1 EDILSRVEK
10 CDKEI
15 KNNFKRGVKTEI
27 VKHDYEEEKYWTMRR
42 ESFNLLREKVKG
54 LHTSPYIDDI
64 IVPGDKLEEFLEE
77 LIPILDKYDLLYT
90 VAGHVGDGNLHI
102 IPLMNFDDPE
112 TKDKNLK
119 IIKDCSYEVYELV
132 KKYHGSIT
140 AEHNDGLIRTPF
152 LGEIFDKEMLSLFRK
167 VKNIFDPNN
176 ILNPR
181 KKVSIHE
188 DNSKDF
194 EDNLKFVKFK

>member
-1 EDILSRVEK
+1 MK
-10 CDKEI
+10 
-15 KNNFKRGVKTEI
+15 KR
-27 VKHDYEEEKYWTMRR
+27 
-42 ESFNLLREKVKG
+42 LL
-54 LHTSPYIDDI
+54 L
-64 IVPGDKLEEFLEE
+64 
-77 LIPILDKYDLLYT
+77 
-90 VAGHVGDGNLHI
+90 
-102 IPLMNFDDPE
+102 
-112 TKDKNLK
+112 KNLK
-119 IIKDCSYEVYELV
+119 IIKDCSNEVYALV

-152 LGEIFDKEMLSLFRK
+152 LGEIFDKEMLHLFRQ
-167 VKNIFDPNN
+167 VKNIFDPKN